1 MTIITKDSLEEKSMS
16 AIMEEEFSME
26 QIAAAIVA
34 IRDEITSINKEADK
48 KVKNLEREKEKLE
61 EYCRQM
67 MEKLNSTAIK
77 TNSGTIMSQEKI
89 RYSTSNWEEFY
100 RLVLDLNRPELF
112 EKRIHQTN
120 FKEFLEE
127 NPDKEPKG
135 LNIFRETKITVRRS

>member
-34 IRDEITSINKEADK
+34 IRDEMASINKEADK

>member
-34 IRDEITSINKEADK
+34 IRDEMASINKEADK

-67 MEKLNSTAIK
+67 MEKLNK
-77 TNSGTIMSQEKI
+77 
-89 RYSTSNWEEFY
+89 
-100 RLVLDLNRPELF
+100 
-112 EKRIHQTN
+112 
-120 FKEFLEE
+120 
-127 NPDKEPKG
+127 
-135 LNIFRETKITVRRS
+135 

>member
-1 MTIITKDSLEEKSMS
+1 MS

>member
-1 MTIITKDSLEEKSMS
+1 MAIITKDSLEEKRMS
-16 AIMEEEFSME
+16 AIIEEQFSME

-34 IRDEITSINKEADK
+34 IRDEMASINKEADK

-77 TNSGTIMSQEKI
+77 TDSGTIMSQEKI